1 MLAATTTKNP
11 VGARHRDGVGGGPGC
26 HGCACQSFAIF
37 LETVAG
43 QRRHRPSRRRV
54 DVRWICDF
62 SRLVGRQPRCALAP
76 AGLVTAPRPEPE
88 PHPTQPP
95 RPETPPA
102 VISRKMPTVGLP
114 TLLGHASSPH
124 MSTERLC
131 PLSSGRW
138 LPPRVR
144 TWWHAQVRSLS
155 LHHVAPGRSPASQ
168 TEVASASCD
177 RTARASA
184 APCTLCARPR
194 AHAMPH
200 VMPCFTRAGGL
211 CAVAIRCPCCSCV
224 SRRSMLEAGR
234 APAALCARARAAA
247 SATARAS
254 TGRARASQGTRV
266 PRALPPR
273 RAPYR
278 ATTAAC
284 ARPAAPAAVDGT
296 LPLSLYLDIE
306 LLSPSFSPRPS
317 RPRTATPARDTW
329 RGLGDRARDMQISLI
344 SRRPP
349 TATPPRGP
357 WRVAAARGTPPGSLR
372 PVGAWSPLIWSSL
385 LATKS
390 TL

>member
-1 MLAATTTKNP
+1 MDP
-11 VGARHRDGVGGGPGC
+11 C
-26 HGCACQSFAIF
+26 
-37 LETVAG
+37 
-43 QRRHRPSRRRV
+43 
-54 DVRWICDF
+54 W
-62 SRLVGRQPRCALAP
+62 
-76 AGLVTAPRPEPE
+76 
-88 PHPTQPP
+88 QPP
-95 RPETPPA
+95 LRKILSARAIETASAAALGATAAHVNRSQSSSKPWPVSADIDLLADASTFDGSVIFHVSLVANRGAPSPPRGWSPPQDPSLNPTRHSPRVRRPPPA

-357 WRVAAARGTPPGSLR
+357 REGPSQFGSRHNVPGR
-372 PVGAWSPLIWSSL
+372 PWSQDVVS
-385 LATKS
+385 
-390 TL
+390 